1 MIRFEAGRWVESTLN
16 KKPDAPPA
24 PDYEGAAQATAQ
36 GNLDATRASS
46 KANRINQYT
55 PYGNLEY
62 SHTPVWDQAGYDKAM
77 ADYQKRS
84 TEYNQGMNDGGPPPI
99 MPDKNSFY
107 DQDSGWSATQ
117 TLSPAQQQ
125 ILDRNN
131 NLSTGLL
138 GTAEQGLGQ
147 VNALLSNPTMDE
159 SRLAQMPI
167 QGQSVQDAI
176 MSRLQPQMER
186 QRGRLDNQL
195 ANQGIM
201 RDSEAW
207 KNAQTD
213 QGQQENDL
221 MTQAALQGINTGM
234 SARQQ
239 GIQEQAFMQDR
250 PLNIINALRSGNQV
264 QSPQFT
270 NVPQQQTTTGADILG
285 ASKLRGAGEQ
295 NAFNQEM
302 GAYNNMMGGLF
313 DIGAAFAGKK

>member
-1 MIRFEAGRWVESTLN
+1 MIRFEAGRWLESTLN
-16 KKPDAPPA
+16 KKPDAPAA
-24 PDYEGAAQATAQ
+24 PDYAGAAQATAQ
-36 GNLDATRASS
+36 GNLEATRSASA
-46 KANRINQYT
+46 ANRVNQYT
-55 PYGNLEY
+55 PYGNLI
-62 SHTPVWDQAGYDKAM
+62 
-77 ADYQKRS
+77 
-84 TEYNQGMNDGGPPPI
+84 YNQDPNASS
-99 MPDKNSFY
+99 PDH
-107 DQDSGWSATQ
+107 GWSVTQ
-117 TLSPAQQQ
+117 QLSPAQQQ

-147 VNALLSNPTMDE
+147 VNDLLANPTMDE

-167 QGQSVQDAI
+167 QGQSVQDAV
-176 MSRLQPQMER
+176 MSRLQPQIER

-270 NVPQQQTTTGADILG
+270 NVPQQQTTTGADLLG
-285 ASKLRGAGEQ
+285 ASKLRGAAEQ

-302 GAYNNMMGGLF
+302 GAWNNMMSGLF
-313 DIGAAFAGKK
+313 ELGGAAVPRPKPSPGGAR